1 MLKIGLWC
9 NGNTQDFGPCIM
21 GSNPV
26 SPTNIWLCQKS
37 FRFFE
42 TIIFNI
48 LKWLCEADWMCY
60 WVTAENVRRFLDE
73 VKLRK

>member
-26 SPTNIWLCQKS
+26 SPTN
-37 FRFFE
+37 
-42 TIIFNI
+42 T
-48 LKWLCEADWMCY
+48 WLCEADWMCY